1 MAAKGIQ
8 AVRGMVDQL
17 PETSALWL
25 MVENACRQVCE
36 QFSYTKI
43 SLPVVE
49 KTELFKRTIGDV
61 TDIVEKEMYTF
72 EDRNGDSL
80 SLRPEGTAGCVRA
93 GIQSGILYRQVQR
106 LWYSGPMFRHE
117 RPQKG
122 RYRQFSQFGVE
133 AFGMPS
139 AAIDAELIAMNAAIF
154 KALSLQD
161 KVQLQINTLGTADC
175 RKVYKE
181 KLITYFQQHL
191 DELDD
196 DSKKRLST
204 NPLRILDS
212 KNPSLKELIASAPL
226 LRDSLS
232 VDALA
237 HHEQLCAHLDLLG
250 IDFIEN
256 PHLVRGLD
264 YYGLTVFE
272 WVTDA
277 LGAQGTL
284 SAGGRYDV
292 LVEQLGGESTPAA
305 GFALG
310 LDRVVALLSDL
321 QVQVHS
327 PLDFYFVPG
336 DMALSTGLVLKL
348 AQELRAVY
356 PKAVVKVDLSATSFK
371 KKLKRLDQST
381 AQIAIIIGDSEIESD
396 TVLIKN
402 LAGEK
407 EQIKLTQAEFLEKIS
422 FIATGES

>member
-1 MAAKGIQ
+1 MKKIQ
-8 AVRGMVDQL
+8 PVRGTHDLVGKEL
-17 PETSALWL
+17 LL
-25 MVENACRQVCE
+25 YN
-36 QFSYTKI
+36 KI
-43 SLPVVE
+43 KKIISEIANNYDFTEIITPIFE
-49 KTELFKRTIGDV
+49 SSELFQKPLGKHS
-61 TDIVEKEMYTF
+61 DIVLKEMYTF